1 MTEAYLAALEED
13 NSSYGATSTVPKV
26 LHTLY
31 VSHGMQCVC
40 VVFVETCA
48 IEGVPNVQVAI
59 IENMYVYWDFQFS
72 TLYILHVILCVLES
86 SMCIYNDFQKPEDD
100 CVEIVKNS
108 FPLGNEGNE

>member
-1 MTEAYLAALEED
+1 MEPPAQYPRYNTHCMSL
-13 NSSYGATSTVPKV
+13 TVC
-26 LHTLY
+26 
-31 VSHGMQCVC
+31 SVC

-48 IEGVPNVQVAI
+48 VAGVPNGQVAI